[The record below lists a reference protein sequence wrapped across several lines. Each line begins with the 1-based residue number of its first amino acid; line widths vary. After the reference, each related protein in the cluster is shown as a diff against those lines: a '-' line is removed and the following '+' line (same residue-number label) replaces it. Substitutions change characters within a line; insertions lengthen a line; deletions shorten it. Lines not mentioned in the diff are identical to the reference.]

1 MKISVYTT
9 PLETARGLILHI
21 IQMLESNPYK
31 KYHIAFSG
39 GSTPSIMYKLWA
51 NEYKNLTPWE
61 RICIY
66 WVDERCVP
74 ANNPESNFG
83 IMRSILLNHVPVPAK
98 QIFPIQG
105 ENIPDIE
112 AERYSD
118 LIISN
123 VSNLNNLPIFDL
135 VLLGAGNDGHTSSI
149 FPGQEALLTD
159 SHIYMPSVQPAS
171 QQKRIALTGQPIIH
185 ANQTIF
191 LITGKEK
198 ADVVAK
204 ICETPQS
211 GPAAYIAH
219 HAKDAILFLDKM
231 AGEKIKG

>member
-1 MKISVYTT
+1 MNTAIFQN

-21 IQMLESNPYK
+21 IRLLETNPHK
-31 KYHIAFSG
+31 KFHIAFSG
-39 GSTPSIMYKLWA
+39 GSTPAIMYKLWA
-51 NEYKNLTPWE
+51 TEYKNLTPWE
-61 RICIY
+61 QICIY

-74 ANNPESNFG
+74 ADNPESNYG
-83 IMRSILLNHVPVPAK
+83 VMRSILLNHVPVAAN
-98 QIFPIQG
+98 QIFPIHG
-105 ENIPDIE
+105 ENIPNTE

-118 LIISN
+118 LVISN
-123 VSNLNNLPIFDL
+123 IPNSNNLPVFDL

-171 QQKRIALTGQPIIH
+171 KQKRIALTGQPIIH

-191 LITGKEK
+191 LITGREK

-204 ICETPQS
+204 MHETPLS

-219 HAKDAILFLDKM
+219 HAKDVILFLDM
-231 AGEKIKG
+231 AAGEKIKG